1 MRKIQPGTRYICAL
15 LGLTGLTTA
24 LFLLLT
30 MQSMSRLLIVYFI
43 GSLSLIPTSVY
54 LNFNR
59 GMGLIGTVGIF
70 LSVFG
75 AILWEVTHGF

>member
-1 MRKIQPGTRYICAL
+1 
-15 LGLTGLTTA
+15 
-24 LFLLLT
+24 

-75 AILWEVTHGF
+75 GILWEVTHGF

>member
-43 GSLSLIPTSVY
+43 GSLSLIPTSIY
-54 LNFNR
+54 LNFDQGIIR
-59 GMGLIGTVGIF
+59 ASTVGLLI
-70 LSVFG
+70 SVFG
-75 AILWEVTHGF
+75 GILWEITHGF